1 WLAMDRMGNVA
12 LGSWRSSPRMSPWIG
27 FPGRLGGDRAG
38 TMGGEALWLPG
49 SGSQVGSSSR
59 WGDYS
64 TMSIDPTD
72 DCTFWYTQE
81 YYAATG
87 SFDFKTRIGAFRFP
101 SCTGGAAGSLAGTV
115 ASGSGPIAGATVT
128 ATPSGARPA
137 TGSASVTTT
146 DESGHYQFLTLP
158 TGAYDVAVTAFGYLP
173 GSASGL
179 VVSDGGATEQDFT
192 LSPAPNAVVNG
203 LVRDGS
209 GQGWPL
215 YARLVVSG
223 PAGFPGATL
232 FTDPVTGYY
241 PITLPTGG
249 TYAFAVTAVGP
260 GYVPGGG
267 ALDLPAPALAAAP
280 TALVANWSLS
290 TAPTCDAPGY
300 GPGSFTGPPAL
311 SESFDAGTLPP
322 GWNVDTVSGTSWNVL
337 TGGDVCG

>member
-1 WLAMDRMGNVA
+1 
-12 LGSWRSSPRMSPWIG
+12 
-27 FPGRLGGDRAG
+27 
-38 TMGGEALWLPG
+38 
-49 SGSQVGSSSR
+49 
-59 WGDYS
+59 
-64 TMSIDPTD
+64 
-72 DCTFWYTQE
+72 
-81 YYAATG
+81 
-87 SFDFKTRIGAFRFP
+87 
-101 SCTGGAAGSLAGTV
+101 
-115 ASGSGPIAGATVT
+115 
-128 ATPSGARPA
+128 
-137 TGSASVTTT
+137 
-146 DESGHYQFLTLP
+146 
-158 TGAYDVAVTAFGYLP
+158 
-173 GSASGL
+173 
-179 VVSDGGATEQDFT
+179 
-192 LSPAPNAVVNG
+192 VNG

-241 PITLPTGG
+241 SITLPTGG

-290 TAPTCDAPGY
+290 TAPTCDAPGD

-322 GWNVDTVSGTSWNVL
+322 GWNVDKVSGTSWNVL
-337 TGGDVCG
+337 TGGDVCGQFDNRTGGSGAYAVIDSSCFSDGITPDDSALVTPSLNLSGRTS